1 MINVDI
7 SKFVRVYSKLDL
19 KVRDEIIAVIDG
31 KPITWNIAYK
41 EITNRTEK
49 GKEIFEKLIKMEII

>member
-1 MINVDI
+1 MDI
-7 SKFVRVYSKLDL
+7 SRFVKVYSKLDL
-19 KVRDEIIAVIDG
+19 KVRDEIISVIDG

-49 GKEIFEKLIKMEII
+49 GKDIFEKLIKMKII